1 MSGDPLGS
9 QVQAQLITVRFATAE
24 DVPGIVALVN
34 YHARRGELLPRTTR
48 SVYETLQD
56 WIVALVP
63 ASGGSEI
70 LGCVSLFPYDS
81 TLAEVRSLAVQ
92 ERARGL
98 GVGTHL
104 MRALLVEAEQ
114 RRLSTLF
121 ALTRVVGFFLRCG
134 FVPAERDRFP
144 QKIWRDCWQCP
155 FLERCDETAV
165 VLEIG
170 Q

>member
-1 MSGDPLGS
+1 
-9 QVQAQLITVRFATAE
+9 
-24 DVPGIVALVN
+24 
-34 YHARRGELLPRTTR
+34 
-48 SVYETLQD
+48 
-56 WIVALVP
+56 
-63 ASGGSEI
+63 
-70 LGCVSLFPYDS
+70 
-81 TLAEVRSLAVQ
+81 
-92 ERARGL
+92 
-98 GVGTHL
+98 